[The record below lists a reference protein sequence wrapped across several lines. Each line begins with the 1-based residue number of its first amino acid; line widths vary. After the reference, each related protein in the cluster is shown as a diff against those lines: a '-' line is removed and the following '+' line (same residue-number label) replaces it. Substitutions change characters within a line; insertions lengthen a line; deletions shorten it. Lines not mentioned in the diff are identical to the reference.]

1 MPSDKDPTG
10 ADLTQFTQANGAVVA
25 NDENTLRGGARGP
38 VLLADMWLLEKHAHF
53 NRERI
58 PERVVHAKG
67 SGAYGTFTVTH
78 DITAFSKASLFSAV
92 GKETPVLL
100 RFSQV
105 AGEMGYAD
113 TGRDVRGFA
122 IKFYTEEGNWDLVG
136 NNTPIFFV
144 RDPMK
149 FPDFIHSQKRLPQEG
164 WRSPT
169 MQWDFWSLHPE
180 SVHQV
185 LWLMGDR
192 GTPKSYRHMNG
203 YGSHAYSL
211 INARGQR
218 VWVKFHFKTNQG
230 IANFSDDEAN
240 AMTGKDPD
248 HHRRDLFMA
257 IEQRDYPSWTL
268 FIQTMT
274 DDQVAACP
282 FDPFDLT
289 KVWPHGD
296 FPLQQVGTLE
306 LNTNPGNFFVD
317 IEQAAF
323 APSSLVPGISYSPD
337 PMLQARLFAYADTH
351 RYRLGVNNHLLR
363 PNQPR
368 CPMQIY
374 HRDGLMRADDNGGA
388 VMPYHPNSFPGPQVM
403 PEEYEPPMPLAAGE
417 MRRFDHRIG
426 YDDFSQP
433 ARLLQVMK
441 EDGRERLIQNITGHM
456 AEVPEVIKQ
465 RQLGIFRS
473 VDASF
478 AERLALSL
486 SKAVGP
492 AAGD

>member
-1 MPSDKDPTG
+1 MPSDKDPKG
-10 ADLTQFTQANGAVVA
+10 PDQTQFTQANGAVVA
-25 NDENTLRGGARGP
+25 NDEDSLRGGAKGP

-78 DITAFSKASLFSAV
+78 DITSLTKASLFGTV
-92 GKETPVLL
+92 GKKTPVLL

-105 AGEMGYAD
+105 AGEQGYAD

-122 IKFYTEEGNWDLVG
+122 LKFYTEEGNWDLVG

-192 GTPKSYRHMNG
+192 GTPRSYRHLNG
-203 YGSHAYSL
+203 YGSHTYSL
-211 INARGQR
+211 VNAKGQR

-230 IANFSDDEAN
+230 IANFTDDEAN

-257 IEQRDYPSWTL
+257 IEQGDFPSWTL

-274 DDQVAACP
+274 DEQAAKCP

-323 APSSLVPGISYSPD
+323 APSSMVPGISYSPD

-351 RYRLGVNNHLLR
+351 RYRLGINNHLLR

-368 CPMQIY
+368 CPMHTY

-388 VMPYHPNSFPGPQVM
+388 AMPYHPNSFPGPQVK
-403 PEEYEPPMPLAAGE
+403 PEEYEPPMPLTAGE
-417 MRRFDHRIG
+417 IRRFDHKTG

-456 AEVPEVIKQ
+456 AEVPEVIKE
-465 RQLGIFRS
+465 RQLAIFRQ
-473 VDASF
+473 VDAGF
-478 AERLALSL
+478 ADNLAASL
-486 SKAVGP
+486 RKAVGSE
-492 AAGD
+492 AGY